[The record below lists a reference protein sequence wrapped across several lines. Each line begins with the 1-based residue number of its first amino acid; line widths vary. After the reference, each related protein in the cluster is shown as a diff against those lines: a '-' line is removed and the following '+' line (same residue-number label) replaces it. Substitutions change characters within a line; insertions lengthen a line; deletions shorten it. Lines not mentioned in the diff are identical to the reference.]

1 MSFIILTKAKHT
13 WEDGDLLFVHIILES
28 YFEAVFDKP
37 ASVDNSVVTG
47 RLCWATQTHA
57 TVGNSSRTRSVRDT
71 LNLGFFLL
79 CHNRGLTIVVLQF
92 NVESDAY
99 STH

>member
-47 RLCWATQTHA
+47 RSAGPHKHMPQWATHPEQGLLETHLTLVSSYYA
-57 TVGNSSRTRSVRDT
+57 T
-71 LNLGFFLL
+71 
-79 CHNRGLTIVVLQF
+79 IEVLQ
-92 NVESDAY
+92 
-99 STH
+99 